1 MKHYLIHLQG
11 HLDQR
16 WETMFEGFRLQHD
29 YNDQGQPVT
38 ILSGNVIDQAGLYG
52 LINQLRNLGLELIS
66 VQPQENTE

>member
-1 MKHYLIHLQG
+1 MKDYLIHLQG

-16 WETMFEGFRLQHD
+16 WETMFDGFQLQHA

-38 ILSGNVIDQAGLYG
+38 ILSGKVIDQAGLYG

-66 VQPQENTE
+66 VTPLENTE